1 MINPTYISAPS
12 PSLIVLLHM
21 LAHAPSIQHT
31 FHINTQDAGV

>member
-12 PSLIVLLHM
+12 PSLIVLRM

-31 FHINTQDAGV
+31 FHIITQDAGV